1 MKKTGQIF
9 LVSISI
15 LFTLSEHFLSNE
27 SFNMTTFLLGIIIAW
42 FLGWQY
48 DKLKL
53 SEQNR
58 KESEESYKHLIE
70 MMPEAVV
77 IHRNHIVLYA
87 NKAAELLVGAKKKDD
102 LVGSS
107 ILDFLAPDY
116 KEKAVEERKQVEKD
130 KSPSLN
136 TEYKLISLNVKNIFC
151 EFSSRYI
158 LFEGKEAILSIGKD
172 ITDKKEQ
179 TESLLQKSEKLAL
192 VGQLAAGIAH
202 EIRNPL
208 TAIKGF
214 IQLSREQ
221 KDHQQK
227 YLSIVSKELERIEL
241 IVGEFLVLAKPNVV
255 KFQMKDIKPLLEDVV
270 ELINTQAIMDNVQI
284 DVQYDPNIPSVFC
297 EENLL
302 KQVFIN
308 LLKNGIESMPGGG
321 TVKVKVENRGKGQI
335 SLLFID
341 EGIGI
346 SEERLKTLGEPFY
359 TTKEKETGLGLM
371 TCIKIVESHKGELN
385 IYSKVNEGTIVK
397 VILPVINLSNSRGLE
412 KEDQSTGL
420 KV

>member
-1 MKKTGQIF
+1 MKKTGRIF

-27 SFNMTTFLLGIIIAW
+27 SINIKTFLLGIIIAW

-130 KSPSLN
+130 KSPFLN
-136 TEYKLISLNVKNIFC
+136 TEYKLISLNMKIIFC

-227 YLSIVSKELERIEL
+227 YLNIVSKELERIEL

-255 KFQMKDIKPLLEDVV
+255 KFQVKDIKPLLEDVV

-284 DVQYDPNIPSVFC
+284 DVQYDPNILSVFC
-297 EENLL
+297 EENQL

-321 TVKVKVENRGKGQI
+321 TVKVKNRGKGQI
-335 SLLFID
+335 TLLFID

-359 TTKEKETGLGLM
+359 TTKEKGTGLGLM

-397 VILPVINLSNSRGLE
+397 VILPGITLSNSRGLK

-420 KV
+420 EV